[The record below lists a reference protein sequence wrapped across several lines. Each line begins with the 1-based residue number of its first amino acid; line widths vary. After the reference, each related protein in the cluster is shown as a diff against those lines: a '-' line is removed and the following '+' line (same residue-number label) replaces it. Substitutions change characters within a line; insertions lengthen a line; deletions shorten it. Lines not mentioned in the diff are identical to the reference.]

1 MEIHK
6 DLNYYLNIFWIAVY
20 FILQINYSRGCQAKP
35 KIDIGSS
42 RRHFEDNHDDGEIV
56 DPEVPMENVAMATK
70 MDIQEIRKYQWTT
83 PLTISKVPWNWCPKV
98 SDQEFLQFDH
108 SGSPFDKYAT
118 RFFDAMVAFGDV
130 AVTIFVAL
138 HLLLQDQRKNGRCW
152 DILEKVPWNWCPKPQ
167 TKKT

>member
-83 PLTISKVPWNWCPKV
+83 SLTISKVPWNWCP
-98 SDQEFLQFDH
+98 
-108 SGSPFDKYAT
+108 
-118 RFFDAMVAFGDV
+118 
-130 AVTIFVAL
+130 
-138 HLLLQDQRKNGRCW
+138 N
-152 DILEKVPWNWCPKPQ
+152 
-167 TKKT
+167 

>member
-70 MDIQEIRKYQWTT
+70 MEDVGTFKKFGNTSERHHWQFPRYHGIDAPTKKFCS
-83 PLTISKVPWNWCPKV
+83 LTIVGHRLTNMQPN
-98 SDQEFLQFDH
+98 FLMLWWP
-108 SGSPFDKYAT
+108 SGKWRSQYSWPSTSSFKTNAK
-118 RFFDAMVAFGDV
+118 MEDV
-130 AVTIFVAL
+130 GTF
-138 HLLLQDQRKNGRCW
+138 
-152 DILEKVPWNWCPKPQ
+152 
-167 TKKT
+167 

>member
-20 FILQINYSRGCQAKP
+20 FILQINYSRGYQAKP

-70 MDIQEIRKYQWTT
+70 MEDVGTFKKFGNTSERHHWQFPRYHGIDAPTKKFCS
-83 PLTISKVPWNWCPKV
+83 LTIAGHRLTNMQPN
-98 SDQEFLQFDH
+98 F
-108 SGSPFDKYAT
+108 
-118 RFFDAMVAFGDV
+118 
-130 AVTIFVAL
+130 
-138 HLLLQDQRKNGRCW
+138 
-152 DILEKVPWNWCPKPQ
+152 
-167 TKKT
+167 

>member
-70 MDIQEIRKYQWTT
+70 MKMLGHSRNSEIPVNDIIDNFQGTMELMPQLR
-83 PLTISKVPWNWCPKV
+83 N
-98 SDQEFLQFDH
+98 F
-108 SGSPFDKYAT
+108 
-118 RFFDAMVAFGDV
+118 
-130 AVTIFVAL
+130 AV
-138 HLLLQDQRKNGRCW
+138 W
-152 DILEKVPWNWCPKPQ
+152 P
-167 TKKT
+167 